1 MSAPAQF
8 DPSETQAP
16 TPQDYGFPANPSTV
30 NKQCW
35 ARQEAFLLAYAKL
48 GTILHA
54 AEAVGISRVTVHGW
68 INTDLYSFKKRMDL
82 AHDDYCDWIQ
92 GVIRDRI
99 ANPQGN
105 RGSDVLVMFAA
116 KAEMP
121 GKYREEVRVIGV
133 ETQIQMLDRLR
144 EMATRE
150 RERQLEAGSVEGE
163 YREVRGE
170 TPPRS
175 TE

>member
-1 MSAPAQF
+1 MTTR
-8 DPSETQAP
+8 DDGTGLTGPS
-16 TPQDYGFPANPSTV
+16 PQDYGFPASPSTV

-35 ARQEAFLLAYAKL
+35 VRQEAFLLAYAKL

-54 AEAVGISRVTVHGW
+54 AEAVGIHRDTVNKW
-68 INTDLYSFKKRMDL
+68 ISADLYSFKKRMDL

-92 GVIRDRI
+92 GLIRDRI

-121 GKYREEVRVIGV
+121 QKYREEVRVIGV
-133 ETQIQMLDRLR
+133 ETQVAMLDKLR
-144 EMATRE
+144 EMARKE

-163 YREVRGE
+163 YREVKGE